1 MTDERRK
8 ALEFL
13 REHLPQSDL
22 DCYPEE
28 LLAQFVD
35 HALFLRKTAAWC
47 AGLEQEI
54 FDHYVLFPRV
64 NDEDLSFHRKLFY
77 DALWPR
83 IQGMA
88 TAEERVLEVNRWCH
102 EMASYQAQDDRTA
115 SPLTVFRNGSGRCG
129 EESAFLVSALR
140 SVGIPARQVYA
151 PRWAHCDDNHAWVE
165 ALCDGQW
172 RFLGA
177 CEPEPVLDK
186 GWFNTAAS
194 RAVLVHSRLF
204 GRGQSS
210 LHGELLGQEGAVCWY
225 NQTRR
230 YAQTQLFTFRAMYNN
245 VPAAG
250 AVFQIQLLNEA
261 SFHTIAT
268 LTADDNGQAMVE
280 LGMGDVHVLATWKDL
295 QAEGNCDRGV
305 LTLQL
310 APPIEQDTGWMELD
324 FHAPKAAPVNP
335 APLDASQRARRAA
348 VLREGSIL
356 REKRLAAFYQPVDK
370 ASWEP
375 LLKAARG
382 NSSVIAAFLERSD
395 DPRRELLVRSLS
407 DKDLRDVTPDV
418 LEDHLQNT
426 PPAGNLPEELYVP
439 YVLCPR
445 IELEPLTPWRGP
457 LSKALTGKETPAE
470 LWQELNRRIDTGV
483 SRVYSNLVWTPW
495 AAWQAGR
502 CDKRSLRIA
511 YVACLRTLG
520 IPARLR
526 PLDGMPEY
534 WRDGEFHPVQSGE
547 CGTLHLT
554 GDASFRY
561 RQNWTLSRRQDDG
574 WKLLNLPEGV
584 RDVTLP
590 VGQYRIITAARLPNG
605 NQFAAMRELSIRPN
619 TVQNVRLYLRSYA
632 LADMLGCQTLPVM
645 PAVTPEGKEVPNL
658 CQTGGKAS
666 LLCWIETGA
675 EPTEHLL
682 NELAAGQQALEA
694 LPVEVVLLLRERES
708 LNHATL
714 AKILPHWP
722 RIRILLDDWAYDQET
737 AARQLG
743 CDPSDLPLAV
753 VCDGKGQAVYATSGY
768 RVGSVALL
776 TQIIFHI
783 CNTSKERCGNNE

>member
-28 LLAQFVD
+28 LFTQFVE

-47 AGLEQEI
+47 AALDAEI

-83 IQGMA
+83 IQGLA

-115 SPLTVFRNGSGRCG
+115 SALTVFRNGSGRCG
-129 EESAFLVSALR
+129 EESTFLVSALR

-165 ALCDGQW
+165 ALCDGRW

-204 GRGQSS
+204 GKGQSP
-210 LHGELLGQEGAVCWY
+210 LHGQLIGQEGAVCWY
-225 NQTRR
+225 NQTSR
-230 YAQTQLFTFRAMYNN
+230 YARTRIFTFRAVYDNR
-245 VPAAG
+245 PAAG
-250 AVFQIQLLNEA
+250 AVFGIQLLNEA

-268 LTADDNGQAMVE
+268 LTADETGQASVE
-280 LGMGDVHVLATWKDL
+280 LGMGNVHVLAVWKGM
-295 QAEGNCDRGV
+295 QAESNCDGGT
-305 LTLQL
+305 LTLRL
-310 APPIEQDTGWMELD
+310 APPINQDTGWTQLD
-324 FHAPKAAPVNP
+324 FRAPRAAPVNP
-335 APLDASQRARRAA
+335 APLDAEQRARRAA
-348 VLREGSIL
+348 VLREGTIL
-356 REKRLAAFYQPVDK
+356 REKRLAAFYQPVGNT
-370 ASWEP
+370 SWDP

-382 NSSVIAAFLERSD
+382 NCPVIAAFLERGG

-407 DKDLRDVTPDV
+407 DKDLRDVTLDI

-426 PPAGNLPEELYVP
+426 PPAGDLPEEVYIP

-445 IELEPLTPWRGP
+445 IELEPLTPWRSA
-457 LSKALTGKETPAE
+457 LSKALTGQETPVE

-483 SRVYSNLVWTPW
+483 TRVYSNLVWTPW

-502 CDKRSLRIA
+502 CDRRSLRIL
-511 YVACLRTLG
+511 YVACLRALG

-534 WRDGEFHPVQSGE
+534 WRDGEFHPVQSE
-547 CGTLHLT
+547 KCGALHLT
-554 GDASFRY
+554 GDASFLY
-561 RQNWTLSRRQDDG
+561 RQNWTLSRRLESG
-574 WKLLNLPEGV
+574 WKLLNLPEGA
-584 RDVTLP
+584 REIMLP

-605 NQFAAMRELSIRPN
+605 NQFAAVRELTIRPG
-619 TVQNVRLYLRSYA
+619 TSQNIRLYLRPYA

-645 PAVTPEGKEVPNL
+645 PAVTPEGKAVPNL
-658 CQTGGKAS
+658 CHAGGKAS
-666 LLCWIETGA
+666 VLCWIETGA

-682 NELAAGQQALEA
+682 NELAAGQQALES
-694 LPVEVVLLLRERES
+694 LPVEVVLLLRQREA
-708 LNHATL
+708 LNHPTL
-714 AKILPHWP
+714 ARVLTQWP
-722 RIRILLDDWAYDQET
+722 QIRVLLDDWAYDQENV
-737 AARQLG
+737 ARQLG
-743 CDPSDLPLAV
+743 CDPSELPLAV
-753 VCDGKGQAVYATSGY
+753 VCDKMGQAVYATSGY
-768 RVGSVALL
+768 RVGAVALL
-776 TQIIFHI
+776 TRIAEYI
-783 CNTSKERCGNNE
+783 CNTTKERCDNNA

>member
-13 REHLPQSDL
+13 RKHLPESDL

-28 LLAQFVD
+28 LFAQFAD
-35 HALFLRKTAAWC
+35 HALFLRKTAVWC
-47 AGLEQEI
+47 AALEQEI

-83 IQGMA
+83 LQGLA
-88 TAEERVLEVNRWCH
+88 TAEERVMEVNRWCH

-115 SPLTVFRNGSGRCG
+115 SPLTVFRSGSGRCG

-204 GRGQSS
+204 GKGHSP
-210 LHGELLGQEGAVCWY
+210 LHGQLLGQEGAVCWY

-230 YAQTQLFTFRAMYNN
+230 YARTQVFTFRAVYDNR
-245 VPAAG
+245 PAAG

-268 LTADDNGQAMVE
+268 LTADDSGQAKAE
-280 LGMGDVHVLATWKDL
+280 LGIGDVHILATWKGM
-295 QAEGNCDRGV
+295 QAEGNCEGGV

-310 APPIEQDTGWMELD
+310 APPIDQDTGWTQLD
-324 FHAPKAAPVNP
+324 FRAPNAAPVNP
-335 APLDASQRARRAA
+335 APLDARQRACRAA
-348 VLREGSIL
+348 MLREGTIL
-356 REKRLAAFYQPVDK
+356 REKRLAAFFRPAGK

-375 LLKAARG
+375 LLSAAKG
-382 NSSVIAAFLERSD
+382 NRPAIAAFLERSD

-407 DKDLRDVTPDV
+407 DKDLRDVTLDI

-426 PPAGNLPEELYVP
+426 PPAGNLPNELYAP

-445 IELEPLTPWRGP
+445 MELEPLTPWRGV
-457 LSKALTGKETPAE
+457 LGKALTGKETPVG

-483 SRVYSNLVWTPW
+483 TRIYSNLAWTPW
-495 AAWQAGR
+495 AVWQAGR
-502 CDKRSLRIA
+502 CDKRSLRIL

-534 WRDGEFHPVQSGE
+534 WQAGKFYAILPEK
-547 CGTLHLT
+547 CGTLRLT
-554 GDASFRY
+554 GDASFQY
-561 RQNWTLSRRQDDG
+561 RQNWTLSRRWEGG
-574 WKLLNLPEGV
+574 WKLLNLPEGAT
-584 RDVTLP
+584 DVTLP

-605 NQFAAMRELSIRPN
+605 SQFAAMRELTIRPN
-619 TVQNVRLYLRSYA
+619 TVENVPLYLRSYA
-632 LADMLGCQTLPVM
+632 LADMLGRQALPVM
-645 PAVTPEGKEVPNL
+645 PAVTPEGKEFPNL

-682 NELAAGQQALEA
+682 NELAAGQQALES
-694 LPVEVVLLLRERES
+694 LPVEVILLLRELEN
-708 LNHATL
+708 LKHPTL
-714 AKILPHWP
+714 AKVLTQWP
-722 RIRILLDDWAYDQET
+722 QIRVLLDDWAYDQENV
-737 AARQLG
+737 ARQLG
-743 CDPSDLPLAV
+743 RDPSELPLAV
-753 VCDGKGQAVYATSGY
+753 VCDGMGQAVYASSGY
-768 RVGSVALL
+768 RVGAVALL
-776 TQIIFHI
+776 TRIAEYI
-783 CNTSKERCGNNE
+783 CETFKERCDNDE